1 MNEVSVKGEFFMG
14 KAVQAK
20 SNLKERYW
28 NGVFTGVFWGCFVLS
43 VAILVTVRL
52 QGLQVAINPELLA
65 KMVEDRVRT
74 ELRRELPQLIEG
86 FKREIPE
93 EVDNHL
99 DHLNHLKIR
108 FGQSEVKLPDE
119 VLAAIKLEFNRII
132 ESAVRN
138 TLNDYDTSKYED
150 RLAKDAYEIVHQIIR
165 RDIIGKTYLIKSAEW
180 LTIPVR
186 IVGTSKESLKIK
198 L

>member
-28 NGVFTGVFWGCFVLS
+28 NGVFTGVFLGCFVLS

-150 RLAKDAYEIVHQIIR
+150 RLAKDAYEMVHQIIR

>member
-28 NGVFTGVFWGCFVLS
+28 NGVFTGVFLGCFVLS

>member
-1 MNEVSVKGEFFMG
+1 MG

-28 NGVFTGVFWGCFVLS
+28 NGVFTGVFLGCFVLS

-138 TLNDYDTSKYED
+138 TLNDYDTSKHED
-150 RLAKDAYEIVHQIIR
+150 RLAKDAYEMVHQIIR